1 MLSALFVVC
10 LAVIIGEVLL
20 GIVRR
25 THRQTLASYGIDV
38 EQTIRP
44 HSYRE
49 HGEGTIRDYLVL
61 GDELLVELDVH
72 RVRRGHPISRW
83 ARCDA
88 SAQADAQLRKWR
100 THESTITI
108 DDRNGFIT
116 LHCAHERVQVMAL
129 AQPPVTTA

>member
-61 GDELLVELDVH
+61 GD
-72 RVRRGHPISRW
+72 
-83 ARCDA
+83 
-88 SAQADAQLRKWR
+88 
-100 THESTITI
+100 
-108 DDRNGFIT
+108 DRNGFLT
-116 LHCAHERVQVMAL
+116 LHCDDERVQVMAL
-129 AQPPVTTA
+129 ALPPVTSA